1 MHRYACGILRKLSPL
16 LRHCYGLALAVLWQS
31 LVESQHSIC
40 LQAAV
45 EFHGFLWAYLQVC
58 KEEADRMRLGLP
70 LSGEFRKTRQK
81 KYKEKHEQGRI
92 AAAGL
97 CLLRGENGT
106 PEGEEGT
113 VDQQQQQ
120 QPDQHGQQQQQ
131 HEQQQQEQQP
141 DQHIQEQTDH
151 AAPEM
156 VLPDVA
162 LAPAEVVGE
171 SSQHLPA
178 VQSEET
184 IVAEN

>member
-1 MHRYACGILRKLSPL
+1 
-16 LRHCYGLALAVLWQS
+16 
-31 LVESQHSIC
+31 
-40 LQAAV
+40 
-45 EFHGFLWAYLQVC
+45 
-58 KEEADRMRLGLP
+58 MRLGLP

-113 VDQQQQQ
+113 VDQQKQQQPDQHVQQQQQQQQQQ
-120 QPDQHGQQQQQ
+120 QPDQHVQ
-131 HEQQQQEQQP
+131 QQP
-141 DQHIQEQTDH
+141 DP
-151 AAPEM
+151 AAPDM

-171 SSQHLPA
+171 SLQQLPA

>member
-1 MHRYACGILRKLSPL
+1 
-16 LRHCYGLALAVLWQS
+16 
-31 LVESQHSIC
+31 
-40 LQAAV
+40 
-45 EFHGFLWAYLQVC
+45 
-58 KEEADRMRLGLP
+58 MRLGLP

-171 SSQHLPA
+171 SSQQLLA
-178 VQSEET
+178 V
-184 IVAEN
+184 